1 LCDFAFTSTLFCSS
15 LAFLCTLVFTFSRS
29 LNTNTYT
36 QTHKNIKKIEAV
48 FSPKDHAKDSMSK
61 AGASGGVRL
70 QMAESGHEDEH
81 ANLLGDEG
89 MRPGGGQVLKLGYPS
104 TNLIPNSFF
113 FSFFHFSS

>member
-1 LCDFAFTSTLFCSS
+1 
-15 LAFLCTLVFTFSRS
+15 
-29 LNTNTYT
+29 
-36 QTHKNIKKIEAV
+36 
-48 FSPKDHAKDSMSK
+48 MSK

>member
-1 LCDFAFTSTLFCSS
+1 
-15 LAFLCTLVFTFSRS
+15 
-29 LNTNTYT
+29 
-36 QTHKNIKKIEAV
+36 
-48 FSPKDHAKDSMSK
+48 MSK

-113 FSFFHFSS
+113 FFRSFISVVSSRLFIIL